1 LQKRIDAQNERLAL
15 LKKYKGL
22 FTSTGEQL
30 ENTVK
35 EVFEKL
41 GFQMLPTIK
50 GRADIIA
57 KYKDTDVVV
66 EIKGLTK
73 SASEENTMQLE
84 KWVIEFREAEKRIPK
99 SILLVNAF
107 LKLPLE
113 ERKEKVFP
121 SQMQKLSKGRGQCLI
136 TTTQLLCLFIE
147 ISNNPKCK
155 EARIAELLSTEGV
168 YTRYSNYSRFIK
180 KVK

>member
-1 LQKRIDAQNERLAL
+1 
-15 LKKYKGL
+15 
-22 FTSTGEQL
+22 
-30 ENTVK
+30 
-35 EVFEKL
+35 
-41 GFQMLPTIK
+41 MLPTIK
-50 GRADIIA
+50 GHADIIA

-84 KWVIEFREAEKRIPK
+84 KWVIEFNDAEKRIPK
-99 SILLVNAF
+99 SILLVNGF

-113 ERKEKVFP
+113 ERKENVFP
-121 SQMQKLSKGRGQCLI
+121 SQMQKLSKGRGQCLM

-147 ISNNPKCK
+147 ITEKPACRES
-155 EARIAELLSTEGV
+155 RIAELLKTAGV
-168 YTRYSNYSRFIK
+168 YNRYSNYSRFIK